1 MSIFNI
7 FNLFKSNS
15 KNTNSTNILDSDL
28 EFIKNEEEATKE
40 VYFLVFENEDYFSI
54 NKEIDLFYDKS
65 RIEIEVLI
73 PNIIKELIEKIGIK
87 EVIKNN
93 LFYNKIYGKTLIL
106 KNDLKIELVLLKR
119 KEMLTMSYDQIFEQY
134 TLGLSNESKDV
145 YFSIEEKKEKSTSNS
160 YGMNFTS
167 HKKATYTIKQLGVSK
182 ISQEYLGKNID
193 DYKI

>member
-15 KNTNSTNILDSDL
+15 KNTNSTNVLDFDL

-145 YFSIEEKKEKSTSNS
+145 YFSIEEKR
-160 YGMNFTS
+160 
-167 HKKATYTIKQLGVSK
+167 KKALQILMK
-182 ISQEYLGKNID
+182 
-193 DYKI
+193 